1 MDSGGDVIV
10 TQTLSV
16 RTLAAVYVRGSA
28 EYGGAAT
35 LLMLVGALDPPDLA
49 AAFDDSRPIV
59 LTGYSGL
66 VATVNSGGGLGNYGY
81 GLIDGAGDNASF
93 AIGAT
98 DGRLSLTDARDTPT
112 ILTAAAAVNDEH
124 PNTPA
129 LTLSLTLRGA
139 SGIGG
144 VIHTGFGDGINPLYG
159 RCRFGIGAR
168 RRRRLSLYADK
179 GRGGLCRRS

>member
-1 MDSGGDVIV
+1 M
-10 TQTLSV
+10 
-16 RTLAAVYVRGSA
+16 
-28 EYGGAAT
+28 
-35 LLMLVGALDPPDLA
+35 DPPDLA

-124 PNTPA
+124 PNTPGA
-129 LTLSLTLRGA
+129 DLELTLAVLASPTLVNA
-139 SGIGG
+139 SGAVLTRYTGAVASVANAPSGNRTLIAGGDNFTLGANGVLNLTTAIGVSSVLTAG
-144 VIHTGFGDGINPLYG
+144 IAVDEFSANHAGLYPDGCTVFL
-159 RCRFGIGAR
+159 
-168 RRRRLSLYADK
+168 L
-179 GRGGLCRRS
+179 